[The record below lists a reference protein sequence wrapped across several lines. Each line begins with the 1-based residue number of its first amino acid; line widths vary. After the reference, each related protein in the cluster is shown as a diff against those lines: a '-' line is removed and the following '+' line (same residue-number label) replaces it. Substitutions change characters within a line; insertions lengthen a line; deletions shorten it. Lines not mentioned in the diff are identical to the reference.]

1 MEKIKE
7 IWRKWD
13 NINQACQKNCEKFSS
28 WNVNQEKYDY
38 WSAKLFFSGKMLM
51 RIEKMYGLVV
61 HYSAFGRLT
70 WV

>member
-1 MEKIKE
+1 MEKIKK

-13 NINQACQKNCEKFSS
+13 TINRNCQRKCEEFST
-28 WNVNQEKYDY
+28 WNGNQEKYDY
-38 WSAKLFFSGKMLM
+38 WSAKLLFSGKMLM
-51 RIEKMYGLVV
+51 RIENMYGLVV